1 MAKKKAARKGKAT
14 GRKASSRRK
23 GPSTRKTSSTRKT
36 PLAAFLMKLWS
47 NQEMKDRFKEGRA
60 AREQVVREA
69 NLSEHHGKL
78 VVDGCVS
85 HIMAELAGMDTT
97 ANTNGTIQIA
107 DMVNC
112 GHPQC
117 EAFMNALKPS

>member
-1 MAKKKAARKGKAT
+1 
-14 GRKASSRRK
+14 
-23 GPSTRKTSSTRKT
+23 
-36 PLAAFLMKLWS
+36 MKLWS
-47 NQEMKDRFKEGRA
+47 DPDLKDRFKQGRA

-78 VVDGCVS
+78 VVDGCVT

-107 DMVNC
+107 DMVDC

-117 EAFMNALKPS
+117 QAFMNALKPS